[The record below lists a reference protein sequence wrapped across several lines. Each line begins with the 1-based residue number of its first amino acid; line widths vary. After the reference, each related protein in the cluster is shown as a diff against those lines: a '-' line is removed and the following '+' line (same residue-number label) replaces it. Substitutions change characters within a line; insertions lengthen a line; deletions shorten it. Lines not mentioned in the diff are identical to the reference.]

1 MVNIQKSLSSQI
13 SYLHPRNNFMKQL
26 LSIFLVFLLASCGGN
41 DHYIQNPV
49 DLMIK
54 SMKDQKTYTI
64 ILDDMD
70 VKKDNFYHKYSIVKE
85 STTGEI
91 SSSSTELLL
100 VDYAFFK
107 ANDANLGMQL
117 ASKDSTGKVSK
128 NVIPA
133 GYDNY
138 VGNSKYGQW
147 QGSGH
152 DRSWVFFGQ
161 YMFMRS
167 MFGLGYHPAYY
178 HMHHNYYSNYYGTN
192 RPFYG
197 SGSQGGNYYGTSSAQ
212 TKKSKPGF
220 FERKARNNNWQSSRK
235 SASSRRSG
243 RGGGFGYG
251 K

>member
-1 MVNIQKSLSSQI
+1 
-13 SYLHPRNNFMKQL
+13 
-26 LSIFLVFLLASCGGN
+26 
-41 DHYIQNPV
+41 
-49 DLMIK
+49 MIK
-54 SMKDQKTYTI
+54 SMKDQKAFTI

-70 VKKDNFYHKYSIVKE
+70 VKKDNFYHKYSVIRE
-85 STTGEI
+85 SKTGEI
-91 SSSSTELLL
+91 SSSTTELLL
-100 VDYAFFK
+100 VDYEFFK
-107 ANDANLGMQL
+107 KNEDNLGMQL

-128 NVIPA
+128 ANIPA

-138 VGNSKYGQW
+138 IGNSRYGQW

-152 DRSWVFFGQ
+152 DRAWVFFGQ

-178 HMHHNYYSNYYGTN
+178 HMHHNYYSSYYGTG
-192 RPFYG
+192 RSFYG
-197 SGSQGGNYYGTSSAQ
+197 SGAQGGNYYGTSSAQ
-212 TKKSKPGF
+212 TKKGKVGF
-220 FERKARNNNWQSSRK
+220 FERKARNNNWKSSRE